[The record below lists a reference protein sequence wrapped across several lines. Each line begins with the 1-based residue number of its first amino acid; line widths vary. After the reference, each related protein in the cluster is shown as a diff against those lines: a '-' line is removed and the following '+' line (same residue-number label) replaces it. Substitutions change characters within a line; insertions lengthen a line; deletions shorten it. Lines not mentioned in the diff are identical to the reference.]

1 MKKQKTKKDK
11 HLLIKEK
18 ICDILDGRKEK
29 EDMIIGIFFGE
40 KNDDRNEA
48 IKSHK
53 VIYKAI
59 TKNIKKMN
67 TEELNRLYKNI
78 CGSFFIT
85 TTLLK

>member
-29 EDMIIGIFFGE
+29 EDMIIGI
-40 KNDDRNEA
+40 K
-48 IKSHK
+48 KHK
-53 VIYKAI
+53 VIYKAV

-85 TTLLK
+85 ATLLK